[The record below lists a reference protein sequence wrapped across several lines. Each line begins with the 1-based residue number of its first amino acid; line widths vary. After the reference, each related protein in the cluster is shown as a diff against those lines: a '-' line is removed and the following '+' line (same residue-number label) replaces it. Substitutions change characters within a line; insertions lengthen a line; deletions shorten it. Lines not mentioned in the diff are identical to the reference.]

1 MMKQEFEQLAGYEVS
16 SSDYH
21 DIIEPMYMATNLTKQ
36 EFVKTISKERFAL
49 PTKAQMRREMK
60 KIAKMIFENC
70 GRRSFWQEEAELQR
84 IAWEYAERFYGI
96 RPGSRNEFV
105 FFTRDY
111 ALYSVRQHQGCTF
124 PETLVIEYSDELRE
138 IEYERIN
145 LIA

>member
-1 MMKQEFEQLAGYEVS
+1 MMRSRYFKVIPAFIILAVLTVCMIYKDPV
-16 SSDYH
+16 Y
-21 DIIEPMYMATNLTKQ
+21 AT
-36 EFVKTISKERFAL
+36 AG
-49 PTKAQMRREMK
+49 
-60 KIAKMIFENC
+60 MIVLDDGADLFTEE
-70 GRRSFWQEEAELQR
+70 EEADLQR

-111 ALYSVRQHQGCTF
+111 ALYGVRQHQGCTF